1 MKVSIKS
8 WQTENLRCPDMEVDL
23 TSNGKIPKVSL
34 IQMPNGTAKSTLLE
48 LMKIS
53 LSGDP
58 LKPSE
63 VAEFQDPK
71 TSPTKGFFELVLNL
85 DDRSKKGDIS
95 LKLFF
100 DFKNK
105 SIKYQTNNSAF
116 KDDND
121 TSSGVDNNYN
131 PPNELR
137 PYLQKQIIELFI
149 MSGNKVE
156 RLMSESTGAIEAIE
170 AFTGQFLLKELIT
183 DVNEFYKSQV
193 GGKKGGHTDGAH
205 KKARDLESSLS
216 KHLEK
221 LVVRLD
227 DLKQQKKEADEQIAA
242 AESKLDGLG
251 SSDEQFQK
259 ATEDKKEARDSL
271 ISKTVS
277 ARNMMMNPFFV
288 SDAFAQRMVQ
298 FKENLETLKL
308 PSNTS
313 SEFFLELANKSNDS
327 CVCGTPLSDEMR
339 SYLLAH
345 KDDYLSAGYTSIL
358 NSVKG
363 QIDTMNSSAQDY
375 QNDDEW
381 NDFEQ
386 AKSKF
391 DRAETA
397 FNRVMTLKAKDPT
410 GRFKKAAEDLSTHT
424 TVANR
429 CEERIQIL
437 EKKHSAQDSK
447 IIEKSVKNGDLTGV
461 TSVDLCQKL
470 LLKAEGDLAK
480 IEGNLVLLNAK
491 EKLVGILEDSYA
503 ESSKHITEE
512 VMNIA
517 NKKLA
522 VLTKNDPVTITSLER
537 NIETNNGRDV
547 SQGQSLATAYSFSTS
562 LLERSKNQF
571 PLLIDHPFEGLQAQ
585 TRKRVSKFIP
595 EICHQFI
602 GFIIDS
608 EKTSTLWDQ
617 NDISKKTGFRE
628 IDDLDIDY
636 KTIFRITDATR
647 QLADA
652 VPHNSKI
659 ETKNCIIT
667 SDEEYFDAFQFEEEE
682 DN

>member
-8 WQTENLRCPDMEVDL
+8 WQTENLRCPDMKVDL
-23 TSNGKIPKVSL
+23 MSNGKIPKVSL

-48 LMKIS
+48 LMQKS

-63 VAEFQDPK
+63 IKEFQDPK
-71 TSPTKGFFELVLNL
+71 SAPHKGFFELVLNL

-116 KDDND
+116 KDEND

-149 MSGNKVE
+149 LSGNKVE
-156 RLMSESTGAIEAIE
+156 RLMSESTGAIDAIE
-170 AFTGQFLLKELIT
+170 AFTGQFLLRDLLT
-183 DVNEFYKSQV
+183 DTNEFYKSRV

-205 KKARDLESSLS
+205 KKARDLETSLAR
-216 KHLEK
+216 HEQK
-221 LVVRLD
+221 LLTRLD
-227 DLKQQKKEADEQIAA
+227 DLKVQKKEADELKAA
-242 AESKLDGLG
+242 AVSKLDGLG
-251 SSDEQFQK
+251 SADEQFQQ
-259 ATEDKKEARDSL
+259 ASDEKKDARNSL
-271 ISKTVS
+271 TSETIS
-277 ARNMMMNPFFV
+277 ARKMMMNPFFV
-288 SDAFAQRMVQ
+288 SDAFAKRMIQ
-298 FKENLETLKL
+298 FKANLEKLKL

-313 SEFFLELANKSNDS
+313 SEFFLELANESNDN
-327 CVCGTPLSDEMR
+327 CVCGTTLSDEMR
-339 SYLLAH
+339 SYLLEH

-363 QIDTMNSSAQDY
+363 QIDTMNANAQEY
-375 QNDDEW
+375 LDEDLW
-381 NDFEQ
+381 NNFEQ
-386 AKSKF
+386 AKTKF
-391 DRAETA
+391 DQADTA
-397 FNRVMTLKAKDPT
+397 YKRVMTLRANDPQ
-410 GRFKKAAEDLSTHT
+410 GKFKKAAEDLSKYTSIS
-424 TVANR
+424 NN
-429 CEERIQIL
+429 CEDKIKVL
-437 EKKHSAQDSK
+437 EKKHSAEEAK
-447 IIEKSVKNGDLTGV
+447 IIEKSAKNGDLKSV
-461 TSVDLCQKL
+461 TSVNLCQKL
-470 LLKAEGDLAK
+470 LLKAEADLAK

-491 EKLVGILEDSYA
+491 EKLVKILEYSYE
-503 ESSKHITEE
+503 ESSKHITAE
-512 VMNIA
+512 VMKIA

-522 VLTKNDPVTITSLER
+522 ILTKNDPVTITSLDG

-547 SQGQSLATAYSFSTS
+547 SQGQSLASAYSFSTS
-562 LLERSKNQF
+562 LLERSKHQF

-617 NDISKKTGFRE
+617 NDISKKTGFRG
-628 IDDLDIDY
+628 IDGLDIDY
-636 KTIFRITDATR
+636 KTIFRITDTTR

-652 VPHNSKI
+652 VPNESKI

-667 SDEEYFDAFQFEEEE
+667 NDEEYFDAFQFEEEE